1 MGNKQSN
8 FESSKPSI
16 LSSNAL
22 NQQSSLNSSSSNL
35 PSSIPPEI
43 VLEDSINEEAQNFES
58 KSQLKI
64 DLESLL
70 SCSLNS
76 KQSYIK
82 LSSSISQKLPVLINI
97 KTKENE
103 NQENQ
108 AKTFDDY
115 RPPIDLFCVID
126 HSGSMAG
133 AKIQLV
139 RETLKYLV
147 SILSSNDRLCLIIFD
162 DKAQTLTGLQ
172 RVTEEKIPMFNE
184 IISKIKQRG
193 GTNMHLGL
201 VKALEIMKSR
211 KQKNKVTSLFML
223 SDGLDNI
230 GLVDTNFQKSLET
243 LQIND
248 VFTINTFGF
257 GNDHDPELM
266 RKLATIKDGNFY
278 YIEKLDL
285 VDEFFV
291 NALGGLL
298 SVIGENFT
306 LKLSTNNQPPFSD
319 LRVSKTYGSQWKF
332 DENVKEYNFHMNQ
345 LWLGITKELMVE
357 LNIPPIKKKV
367 GDLERN
373 VILLN
378 ATVEVKSIN
387 EKKNIKK
394 MFELGFTLYN
404 EDEEIPGEEQK
415 VNQEV
420 VKNYLRVQG
429 AEVIQD
435 ARKLAD
441 QGKFEEGKK
450 MIHTSLMDLQAE
462 EFKSD
467 QKLQILAK
475 DMQEIEKL
483 CEPKQYEEKGKRFMM
498 QQEMFHVEQRCNNVS
513 MDYENAYC
521 NSKQQKMLG
530 SLRSKKK

>member
-1 MGNKQSN
+1 MGNNQSN
-8 FESSKPSI
+8 SLNSKPS
-16 LSSNAL
+16 SFSN
-22 NQQSSLNSSSSNL
+22 QSSLNSSSTNQ
-35 PSSIPPEI
+35 PSFISPKI

-70 SCSLNS
+70 SCTLNS

-97 KTKENE
+97 KTKEIQNLE
-103 NQENQ
+103 KQN
-108 AKTFDDY
+108 KTFDDY

-133 AKIQLV
+133 TKIELV

-162 DKAQTLTGLQ
+162 DKAQTLSGLQ

-184 IISKIKQRG
+184 VISKINHRG

-201 VKALEIMKSR
+201 VKALEIMKAR

-230 GLVDTNFQKSLET
+230 GQVDTKFQKSLET

-248 VFTINTFGF
+248 VFTMNTFGF

-266 RKLATIKDGNFY
+266 SKLATTKDGNFY

-306 LKLSTNNQPPFSD
+306 LKLSTNNKPPFSD

-332 DENVKEYNFHMNQ
+332 DENVKQYNFHMNQ
-345 LWLGITKELMVE
+345 LWLGITKELIVE

-373 VILLN
+373 VVLLN
-378 ATVEVKSIN
+378 ATIEVKSIN
-387 EKKNIKK
+387 ENKSIKK
-394 MFELGFTLYN
+394 EFELGFTLYN
-404 EDEEIPGEEQK
+404 EDEEIPGEVKQ

-420 VKNYLRVQG
+420 VMNYLRVQG

-441 QGKFEEGKK
+441 EGKFEEGRK
-450 MIHTSLMDLQAE
+450 MIQTSLMDLQSKE
-462 EFKSD
+462 YISD

-475 DMQEIEKL
+475 DLQDIEKL
-483 CEPKQYEEKGKRFMM
+483 CEPKQYEEKGKKFMM

-513 MDYENAYC
+513 MAYESAYC

-530 SLRSKKK
+530 DLRSKKK